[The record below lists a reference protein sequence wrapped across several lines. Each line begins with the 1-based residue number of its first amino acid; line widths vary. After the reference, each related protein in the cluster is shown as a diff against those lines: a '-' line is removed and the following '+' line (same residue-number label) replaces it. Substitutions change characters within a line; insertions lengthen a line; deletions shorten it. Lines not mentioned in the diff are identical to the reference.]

1 MKKLLYT
8 LLAVSFIFTA
18 CKKEEG
24 CTDAIAANYN
34 ADAEDDDGSCTYSI
48 IGVWTPTTVSG
59 TSSMSATVMGQIVY
73 SLDTTFTI
81 TPTDEGWDL
90 PTELE
95 FTNTGTAIFTNEDG
109 ELETD
114 SYTTSGSSLT
124 ITDSDGDTDNL
135 TYTVTSSSLA
145 ILTSDTE
152 TYTEDYMGQEA
163 TIIESSDMTINCTRQ

>member
-1 MKKLLYT
+1 MKKVLYT
-8 LLAVSFIFTA
+8 LLAVSIIFAA
-18 CKKEEG
+18 CKKEEDEII
-24 CTDAIAANYN
+24 TPVAP
-34 ADAEDDDGSCTYSI
+34 SI
-48 IGVWTPTTVSG
+48 VGVWTPTSVSG

-73 SLDTTFTI
+73 SFDTTFTM
-81 TPTDEGWDL
+81 TPTDEEWDL

-145 ILTSDTE
+145 ILISDTE

-163 TIIESSDMTINCTRQ
+163 TIIESSDMTLNATRQ